1 MLPKSSSLLRS
12 FAIKKKNKKQTQN
25 RISSWTFGCPC
36 SCTNSNLG
44 RFLIRTV
51 KEETGAENAK
61 GMAWRKRN
69 FWTRVVILG
78 CKQQMLCFVAHSN
91 QGIECGEGLKLGT
104 GVQRSRSVVK
114 STGSSIYVQTISSVH
129 LAPRVPHGVP
139 GEAPR
144 FSILTPHSYSS
155 RAKTWRQGMGN
166 ENTQYHS
173 SEMS

>member
-1 MLPKSSSLLRS
+1 MGGKSLEQEDTQKAGAMTQARDEQGSDEEQGRS
-12 FAIKKKNKKQTQN
+12 
-25 RISSWTFGCPC
+25 
-36 SCTNSNLG
+36 
-44 RFLIRTV
+44 
-51 KEETGAENAK
+51 
-61 GMAWRKRN
+61 
-69 FWTRVVILG
+69 
-78 CKQQMLCFVAHSN
+78 H
-91 QGIECGEGLKLGT
+91 GEGLKLGT

-129 LAPRVPHGVP
+129 LAPRVSRGVP

-155 RAKTWRQGMGN
+155 RAGTWRQGMGN